1 MPFRTTT
8 IQPLLDTAALRARV
22 EHRHV
27 LVSVS
32 ERIEVTDP
40 LHALELLLRE
50 VPFAGAGRSQLGG
63 EAMLWERPSES
74 FALAGLGSVRV
85 LEHSGPERFTSVA
98 RDWEELLDG
107 AVVGGDNLSKG
118 LGPMLMG
125 GFAFEPEGPATPLW
139 DGFPSAHLAVP
150 RVLFS
155 SVSGEHWVT
164 LNLLV
169 SPDGASDANLDF
181 VRALTGSVTN
191 APRRR
196 GMDRDPAEADL
207 EISSLSTRGE
217 WQESI
222 RSAITEIRAGRLHKV
237 VLARAVRASPPES
250 IDVFALLRHLRAVS
264 RESAVFGVWRGN
276 RVFVGASPERLV
288 RLTGREVEASSLAG
302 TIERG
307 ATPLVDAA
315 NARRLRA
322 SAKDLTE
329 HAAVRDD
336 LYSALVMTCDDVR
349 APETPSLLTL
359 PHVHHLH
366 TSLRARLRD
375 GGSLLDLVAQL
386 HPTPAVGGSPR
397 EAALRFIRQH
407 ENLDRGWYA
416 APVGWIS
423 REGGEF
429 AVALRS
435 ALVDENEA
443 ILFAGCGI
451 VGDSDPDLEYEES
464 NLKLRSM
471 RSAIAAS
478 VSAARESEMIS
489 ATERTA

>member
-1 MPFRTTT
+1 MPLRTTT
-8 IQPLLDTAALRARV
+8 IHPLLDTAAARARS
-22 EHRHV
+22 ENRHV

-32 ERIEVTDP
+32 QRIELTDP
-40 LHALELLLRE
+40 LYALELLAGG
-50 VPFAGAGRSQLGG
+50 VPFAGTGRAQLGG
-63 EAMLWERPSES
+63 EAMFWERPSES
-74 FALAGLGSVRV
+74 FVLAGLGAVRA
-85 LEHSGPERFTSVA
+85 LEHSGRERFASVA
-98 RDWEELLDG
+98 RDWQALLDG
-107 AVVGGDNLSKG
+107 AVVEGDNGSNG
-118 LGPMLMG
+118 AGPILMG
-125 GFAFEPEGPATPLW
+125 GFAFEPEGPATPVW
-139 DGFPSAHLAVP
+139 DGFPSAHLVVP

-155 SVSGEHWVT
+155 SVSGENRVT

-169 SPDGASDANLDF
+169 SPEGSPDANLDF
-181 VRALTGSVTN
+181 LRALIASVTN
-191 APRRR
+191 APRR
-196 GMDRDPAEADL
+196 GGIDRDPAEVDL
-207 EISSLSTRGE
+207 EISSLSTRGD

-222 RSAITEIRAGRLHKV
+222 RSAITEIRAGRLDKV
-237 VLARAVRASPPES
+237 VLARAVRASSPAS
-250 IDVFALLRHLRAVS
+250 IDVFALLRHLRAVNS
-264 RESAVFGVWRGN
+264 ESAVFGVWRGD

-302 TIERG
+302 TVERG
-307 ATPLVDAA
+307 ATPPEDAA

-322 SAKDLTE
+322 SAKDLAE

-336 LYSALVMTCDDVR
+336 LYSALMMTCDDVR
-349 APETPSLLTL
+349 AAETPSLLTL

-366 TSLRARLRD
+366 TSLRARLRE

-416 APVGWIS
+416 APVGWIG

-435 ALVDENEA
+435 ALVDENDA
-443 ILFAGCGI
+443 VLFAGCGI
-451 VGDSDPDLEYEES
+451 VADSDPDLEYAES

-478 VSAARESEMIS
+478 VSGDPEVEMIS
-489 ATERTA
+489 ATERSA